1 MALINPLY
9 ISQTLQEA
17 EAPPRDST
25 IDSFNANN
33 LICAGTNN
41 TIKNSRRCTIINSS
55 NQEIKDKYNTHVIGL
70 WNSTLSINDNNIL
83 YVLCLNGMKVDAGST
98 NKSIR
103 VDSPEGIISTGDV
116 VASSSSDLRLKSDI
130 KPLRDC
136 LNRVNKIQPVSF
148 NWNNLQ
154 STQSG
159 KDIGLLAQQV
169 ERQFPE
175 ICTTRKNSIKA
186 INYKKMT
193 AVLVAC
199 IKEKQERIDKLYK
212 QLIKL
217 NESKQ

>member
-1 MALINPLY
+1 MALVNPLY

-17 EAPPRDST
+17 EAPPRDSP

-55 NQEIKDKYNTHVIGL
+55 NQMIEDKYNTHIVGL
-70 WNSTLSINDNNIL
+70 LGSKLSLTSNNIL
-83 YVLCLNGMKVDAGST
+83 YVLCSNGMKVDAGLT
-98 NKSIR
+98 NKAIR
-103 VDSPEGIISTGDV
+103 VDSPDGIIVTGDV
-116 VASSSSDLRLKSDI
+116 IANSSSDSRLKTNI
-130 KPLRDC
+130 KPLTDC
-136 LNRVNKIQPVSF
+136 LNKINTIRPVSF
-148 NWNNLQ
+148 NWNELQ

-159 KDIGLLAQQV
+159 KDIGLIAQQV

-199 IKEKQERIDKLYK
+199 IKEKQERIDNLYK

-217 NESKQ
+217 NESK

>member
-1 MALINPLY
+1 MALVNPLY

-17 EAPPRDST
+17 EAPPRDSP

-55 NQEIKDKYNTHVIGL
+55 NQMIEDKYNTHIVGL
-70 WNSTLSINDNNIL
+70 LSGTLSLDFNNRF
-83 YVLCLNGMKVDAGST
+83 YVLCSNGMKVDAGLT
-98 NKSIR
+98 NKAIR
-103 VDSPEGIISTGDV
+103 VDSPEGIIATGDV
-116 VASSSSDLRLKSDI
+116 IANSSSDSRLKTNI
-130 KPLRDC
+130 KPLENC
-136 LNRVNKIQPVSF
+136 LDKINKITPVSF
-148 NWNNLQ
+148 DWNELQ

-193 AVLVAC
+193 AVLVKC
-199 IKEKQERIDKLYK
+199 VKEKQERIEKLYE
-212 QLIKL
+212 QVMKL
-217 NESKQ
+217 NESK